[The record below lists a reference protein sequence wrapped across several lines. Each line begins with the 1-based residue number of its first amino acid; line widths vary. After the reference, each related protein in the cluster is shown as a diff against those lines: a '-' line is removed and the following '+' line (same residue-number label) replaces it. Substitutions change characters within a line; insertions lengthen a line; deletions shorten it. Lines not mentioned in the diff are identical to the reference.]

1 MESDSR
7 AMVHRENAITMA
19 DWLKSQPNL
28 DALMERANPPLDHK
42 EQEFIH
48 QLMSGGEEGSNI
60 SLDQEEGN
68 TTIGGSGADWY
79 VAISDDERESVK
91 EAVSRIP
98 GAPTVI

>member
-7 AMVHRENAITMA
+7 AMVHRDNAIAMA

-28 DALMERANPPLDHK
+28 DALMERANPPLDDK
-42 EQEFIH
+42 EQELIH
-48 QLMSGGEEGSNI
+48 QLMGGGDEGSNV

-79 VAISDDERESVK
+79 VASSDDRREDIK
-91 EAVSRIP
+91 KAVSRIP
-98 GAPTVI
+98 GAHKVI